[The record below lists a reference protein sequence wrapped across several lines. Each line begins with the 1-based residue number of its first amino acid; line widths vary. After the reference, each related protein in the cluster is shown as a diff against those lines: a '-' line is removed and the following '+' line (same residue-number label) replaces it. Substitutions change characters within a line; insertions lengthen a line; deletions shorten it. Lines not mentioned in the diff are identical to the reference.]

1 MGYLENIVADVGKR
15 LAQRRA
21 LVPLEQLAGLPTPA
35 RPPISFREAVLLP
48 GISIIAEVK
57 RASPS
62 RGMLRPDL
70 DVAQMVEAYAAGGA
84 RAVSVLTEQDHFL
97 GDPEDLR
104 LAASR
109 SPIPVL
115 RKDFILEEYQ
125 LQEAR
130 VWGASGVLLIA
141 ALLEPARVGELT
153 ESARRLGLDVLLEV
167 HDRVELDWVARLP
180 GVVLGIN
187 NRNLSTFEVSLETT
201 LGLMPSV
208 PPNLP
213 VVSESGVSSR
223 EQILQLEEAGV
234 AGVLIGEHLARSA
247 DPGEAIGELLGRN

>member
-1 MGYLENIVADVGKR
+1 MAYLANIVADVEKR
-15 LAQRRA
+15 LAERRA
-21 LVPLEQLAGLPTPA
+21 RIPFERLAGLPTPP
-35 RPPISFREAVLLP
+35 RPPVSFREAVLLP
-48 GISIIAEVK
+48 GISIIAEIK

-70 DVAQMVEAYAAGGA
+70 DVARTVQAYAAGGA
-84 RAVSVLTEQDHFL
+84 RGISVLTEQDHFR

-109 SPIPVL
+109 SSIPVL
-115 RKDFILEEYQ
+115 RKDFIREEYQ

-130 VWGASGVLLIA
+130 VWGASAVLLIA
-141 ALLEPARVGELT
+141 ALLEPSRAAELT

-167 HDRVELDWVARLP
+167 HDGAELEWAARLP

-201 LGLMPSV
+201 LELMPMV
-208 PPNLP
+208 PPHLP
-213 VVSESGVSSR
+213 VVSESGVSR
-223 EQILQLEEAGV
+223 RDQIVRLEEAGV
-234 AGVLIGEHLARSA
+234 AGVLVGEYLTRSA
-247 DPGEAIGELLGRN
+247 DPGEAIAELLGRK